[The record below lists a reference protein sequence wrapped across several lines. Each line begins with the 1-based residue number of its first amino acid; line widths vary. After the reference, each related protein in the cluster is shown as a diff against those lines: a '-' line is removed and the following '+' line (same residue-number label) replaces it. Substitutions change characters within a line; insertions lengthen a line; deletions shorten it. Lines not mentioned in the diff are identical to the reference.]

1 MLLYLLRHGI
11 AEDHGT
17 RAIDSERMLTE
28 EGIKKTTAA
37 MNAIAAM
44 NIASPQL
51 IISSP
56 YIRAYQTA
64 EIAHKAFEVRQEI
77 IKSETLIPSADII
90 ATMGMVAGYIDK
102 YSPLMIVGHEPHL
115 SSFGSALLGSSSPV
129 IEMKKASL
137 ACFELYRLDVPRLRG
152 VLTKLIPPKIGSLA

>member
-17 RAIDSERMLTE
+17 RASDSERELTE

-37 MNAIAAM
+37 MKAIAAM
-44 NIASPQL
+44 NIPSPVL

-56 YIRAYQTA
+56 YMRAYQTA
-64 EIAHKAFEVRQEI
+64 EIAKEAFEVRAAI
-77 IKSETLIPSADII
+77 VKSETLIPSADIVTTMTVVAEQI
-90 ATMGMVAGYIDK
+90 AGH
-102 YSPLMIVGHEPHL
+102 SPLMLVGHEPHL
-115 SSFGSALLGSSSPV
+115 SSFGSALLGSSSPI

-137 ACFELYRLDVPRLRG
+137 ACIELYRLDVPRLRG
-152 VLTKLIPPKIGSLA
+152 ILTKLIPPKIAALA